1 MSKICSVI
9 ICGPAVGKTFLS
21 KNDKRFI
28 DLDEMKA
35 KNKYNITDDKDFEKN
50 KLNRGKIIHENSLE
64 YSLNILKKEIMTEK
78 ILLLSYNKQL
88 INYIINNNIE
98 YCLVYPNL
106 NSRNEYI
113 NRMKKRGNSEKF
125 VEEMTNEKAWNSFY
139 FENENDTKP
148 TFKIKLKEGQY
159 LSDIK
164 EVFFK

>member
-35 KNKYNITDDKDFEKN
+35 KYKYNITDDKDFEKN

>member
-1 MSKICSVI
+1 
-9 ICGPAVGKTFLS
+9 
-21 KNDKRFI
+21 
-28 DLDEMKA
+28 MKA
-35 KNKYNITDDKDFEKN
+35 KYKYNITDDKDFEKN